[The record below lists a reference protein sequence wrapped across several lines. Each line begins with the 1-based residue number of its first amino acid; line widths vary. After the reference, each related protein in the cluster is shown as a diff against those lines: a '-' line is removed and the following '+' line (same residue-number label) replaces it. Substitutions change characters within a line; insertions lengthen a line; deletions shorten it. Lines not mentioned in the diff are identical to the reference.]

1 MFPTRDVPGLRRP
14 IRRTGTVR
22 NGARLIRAFAGRPG
36 GNESGAIEAG
46 ATR

>member
-22 NGARLIRAFAGRPG
+22 NGAGLIRAFAGRPG
-36 GNESGAIEAG
+36 GIGFGAIEAG